1 MSEEKRRMGDAATER
16 SRIFKSLR
24 TMVAGEVP
32 ARTAAPDSERKTEP
46 VDKKIEEARELRI
59 RNNNTEEDQRLK
71 KDTLGKLFIFLRL
84 ETGLV
89 FVMAFLQGFN
99 VFHLDEWSFRLLLS
113 ATLLQITAMLTI
125 AVRHL
130 FPQKKQ

>member
-1 MSEEKRRMGDAATER
+1 VSKSDAAKER
-16 SRIFKSLR
+16 SRLFRDLR
-24 TMVAGEVP
+24 GLIAGEAATP
-32 ARTAAPDSERKTEP
+32 AQRPRPKPKTES

-71 KDTLGKLFIFLRL
+71 KDTLKKLFWFLMV
-84 ETGLV
+84 ETGIV
-89 FVMAFLQGFN
+89 FVMAFLQGFKI
-99 VFHLDEWSFRLLLS
+99 FQLEEWSFRLLLS

-130 FPQKKQ
+130 FPNKKQ